1 MMNENAISNVLI
13 DVDFL
18 DDALK
23 RIGRPHLISSFV
35 ELRSVRAATLGR
47 RLVLIQSR
55 QHQLHFQIPF
65 TSSLCLQFESHPT
78 VA

>member
-23 RIGRPHLISSFV
+23 RIGRSHLVASFA
-35 ELRSVRAATLGR
+35 ELRSVRPLDMER
-47 RLVLIQSR
+47 DVVV
-55 QHQLHFQIPF
+55 
-65 TSSLCLQFESHPT
+65 C
-78 VA
+78 